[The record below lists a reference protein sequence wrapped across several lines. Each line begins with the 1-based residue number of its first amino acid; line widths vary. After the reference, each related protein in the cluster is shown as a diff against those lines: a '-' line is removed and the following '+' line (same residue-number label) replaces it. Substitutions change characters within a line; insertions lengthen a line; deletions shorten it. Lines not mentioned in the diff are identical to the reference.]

1 MFYRYPCRS
10 VAVCRL
16 SQFLTKLDCEQ
27 SLSVPRNQSSGRGNT
42 KINWR
47 SRNWLYRKIPIIIP
61 GAYFWSKGL
70 FAKFFFFW
78 GGGGLYSG
86 GGLYMDEYLRFDN
99 AIFCSSNCNLLTFSA
114 HNLSLLL
121 IFLYIFR
128 SSVIRTVNINYRT
141 HTVELMKYLPPNF
154 NVMFKFNYSK
164 YNPRGLIFGG
174 TYTWKEFSVSKVG
187 S

>member
-1 MFYRYPCRS
+1 MYHFTLLYFIYKPGIQGYCCRCSTGIRAGLLQSADYP
-10 VAVCRL
+10 
-16 SQFLTKLDCEQ
+16 QFLTKLDCEQ

-47 SRNWLYRKIPIIIP
+47 SRNWLYRKIPNNNP
-61 GAYFWSKGL
+61 RGL
-70 FAKFFFFW
+70 FLVKGPFRQVFLFFW
-78 GGGGLYSG
+78 GGGGGLIFG

-99 AIFCSSNCNLLTFSA
+99 AIFYSSNCNLLTFSA

-141 HTVELMKYLPPNF
+141 HTV
-154 NVMFKFNYSK
+154 
-164 YNPRGLIFGG
+164 
-174 TYTWKEFSVSKVG
+174 
-187 S
+187 